1 MTDLEFLR
9 EYAKC
14 GIHHNHAHN
23 ESNLKHKLQILDAA
37 ISAIDML
44 YKRLA
49 IYEDQWLPSK
59 QEQIDE
65 LSDKFDALDDEY
77 QDLVIIATDIFRGI
91 PRFELT
97 SLLPPDKFERFKN
110 HLGV

>member
-1 MTDLEFLR
+1 MTDLEFLAQ
-9 EYAKC
+9 YARC
-14 GIHHNHAHN
+14 GIYHNYMHD
-23 ESNLKHKLQILDAA
+23 ESELNHKLQIMNAA
-37 ISAIDML
+37 LSAIDML
-44 YKRLA
+44 YKRLT

-77 QDLVIIATDIFRGI
+77 QDLVILATDIFRGI

-97 SLLPPDKFERFKN
+97 ALLPPDKFERFKN